1 MSEPDAEQE
10 RAVAPASSRSCK
22 RPGTMGVVVLLLGL
36 ALLAGTTAVM
46 QVSRSPGNRPPSSRV
61 DPQVRQAVV
70 SLGEQMARGMPEE
83 VQAIV
88 QAMSAGLMAMDRE
101 RLLQTLIGMS
111 VELSEQG
118 GTEAARR
125 EAWMPVLYLAEQI
138 DDHRM
143 AQALLAAVG
152 RERKRSTRC
161 AAQVLMTLGNLRDP
175 TVAASLRQMAGS
187 DDDPMSIRIAAAY
200 GACRLSGERG
210 SSTPEYLE
218 YLGFI
223 LYQAESPLGDD
234 SRPIILQALGG
245 LGDQRAAPTLRRLH
259 SRVESPYR
267 EQIEHMLA
275 ALGAPVPGATGPG
288 GPSVPSTPNG
298 GRP

>member
-1 MSEPDAEQE
+1 
-10 RAVAPASSRSCK
+10 
-22 RPGTMGVVVLLLGL
+22 VVVLLLGL

-46 QVSRSPGNRPPSSRV
+46 QVSRRQRNGPQPPPV

-88 QAMSAGLMAMDRE
+88 QAMSAGFMAMDRE

-138 DDHRM
+138 DDGRM
-143 AQALLAAVG
+143 TQALLAAAR
-152 RERKRSTRC
+152 RERSRSARC
-161 AAQVLMTLGNLRDP
+161 GAQVLMTVGNLRDP
-175 TVAASLRQMAGS
+175 TAAETLAQTASSGDYPL
-187 DDDPMSIRIAAAY
+187 PMRIAAAY
-200 GACRLSGERG
+200 GICRLSGERG

-218 YLGFI
+218 YFGFI
-223 LYQAESPLGDD
+223 LYQAESPLSED
-234 SRPIILQALGG
+234 SRPIILQALSG
-245 LGDQRAAPTLRRLH
+245 LGDARAAPTLLRLH

-267 EQIEHMLA
+267 EQIERMLA
-275 ALGAPVPGATGPG
+275 AFGAPVPGAPGPG
-288 GPSVPSTPNG
+288 GPSGPSTPNG